1 MNKIWVEEKK
11 KSSDIYIYTC
21 IYAFMDLTALS
32 KKSTKIMKNNGQSS
46 ELQGSLKQLHA
57 FIITKLAQYGFTSTG
72 GTIHYSS

>member
-1 MNKIWVEEKK
+1 
-11 KSSDIYIYTC
+11 
-21 IYAFMDLTALS
+21 MDLTALS